1 MGENEASKKGLRFKI
16 KYENTSDW
24 TSSKRVG
31 ENCSGYKVLIEEE
44 SGQILGAHILGH
56 HAEEFINIF
65 SMAIRLG
72 HTAEEAQGPSTV
84 FLSYQFVRYRLYGIT
99 TRTNN

>member
-1 MGENEASKKGLRFKI
+1 MKPAKKGLRFKI

-44 SGQILGAHILGH
+44 SGQILGAHVLGH

-72 HTAEEAQGPSTV
+72 HTAEALKDP
-84 FLSYQFVRYRLYGIT
+84 LLYSYP
-99 TRTNN
+99 TNSSDIVYMV

>member
-1 MGENEASKKGLRFKI
+1 MGENEASEKGLRFKI
-16 KYENTSDW
+16 KYKRHRTNW

-44 SGQILGAHILGH
+44 TWSDIVLTSGP

-72 HTAEEAQGPSTV
+72 HTAEELKKA
-84 FLSYQFVRYRLYGIT
+84 LLYSYP
-99 TRTNN
+99 TNSSDIVYMV